1 MYLYIPIYT
10 YIYPIYTY
18 IIYIYLYIPIYTYIY
33 LHIPIAYIYL
43 YIPIYTYIYL
53 YIPIAYIYLY
63 VPICT
68 YMYLYIPIKTY
79 IYLYISYLEMVIARS
94 DTASW
99 GCADCAGCE
108 VASVASVAA
117 GAWLDWKKRW
127 CFIRSWLIT
136 TLVGGFNPSE
146 KYKSQLGCFFPIYGN
161 IQFIFHTNRQYSRMS
176 NNIESC

>member
-18 IIYIYLYIPIYTYIY
+18 IIYIPIYTYIY
-33 LHIPIAYIYL
+33 LHIPTYTYSL
-43 YIPIYTYIYL
+43 HIPIYTYIYL

-79 IYLYISYLEMVIARS
+79 IYISYLEMVIARS

-146 KYKSQLGCFFPIYGN
+146 KYKSQLGWFFPIYGK

>member
-1 MYLYIPIYT
+1 MYTYVYLYIPIYT

-18 IIYIYLYIPIYTYIY
+18 IYLNIPIYTYIYLYIPIYTYIY
-33 LHIPIAYIYL
+33 LHIPIYTYSL
-43 YIPIYTYIYL
+43 YI
-53 YIPIAYIYLY
+53 
-63 VPICT
+63 PICT
-68 YMYLYIPIKTY
+68 YMYLYVPIYTY
-79 IYLYISYLEMVIARS
+79 KNLYIYISYLEMVIARS

-146 KYKSQLGCFFPIYGN
+146 KYKSQLGWFFPIYGK